1 MVILT
6 KLLSSSR
13 RKTIFMNLIK
23 EVLLKDFTAPEAHRD
38 RKLLTIQKDR
48 KKVPTVAINVFFV
61 VVIND
66 CFRLLRLSEG

>member
-1 MVILT
+1 
-6 KLLSSSR
+6 
-13 RKTIFMNLIK
+13 MNLIK

-48 KKVPTVAINVFFV
+48 KKVPTVAINVYLAIV